1 MNAQQVVVAGPH
13 DVAVQPVELSDAP
26 LGFNELIIDT
36 EVTFISTGTELSIYT
51 GREPR
56 AFQPGQWCTF
66 PFQSGYANVG
76 VVREVGANV
85 TRVKPGDRA
94 FTYGKH
100 GSVIRYNQ
108 DRLAVRVPDGV
119 DSVTAAA
126 SRMAGV
132 AMTAPIVAD
141 LHKAQTVAIF
151 GLGLVGNLA
160 GQMFGIRGCRVIGVD
175 PVASRR
181 ALAERCG
188 IPVTVGG
195 SEEEVQQFILEQTG
209 GQGADITVDAVGH
222 SAVVRQALRA
232 TARYGQVIILGTP
245 RTPIHGDLTE
255 ILADIHLRFITVRGA
270 LEWQVPMYPDAG
282 NHISQYSKQE
292 TIFDWIQRGIL
303 HVDPLISHRLPPH
316 EIKTGYEG
324 LFRQPETYTGVALM
338 WGLGTGD

>member
-1 MNAQQVVVAGPH
+1 MNAQQVVVTGPH
-13 DVAVQPVELSDAP
+13 EVSVQTIQLPDTALEP
-26 LGFNELIIDT
+26 NELIVDT
-36 EVTFISTGTELSIYT
+36 DVTFISTGTELSIYT

-76 VVREVGANV
+76 IVREVGSNV
-85 TRVKPGDRA
+85 KRVAPGDRV
-94 FTYGKH
+94 FSYGKH

-108 DRLAVRVPDGV
+108 DRLVIRVPDTL
-119 DSVTAAA
+119 DPVTAAA

-141 LHKAQTVAIF
+141 LHQAQTVAVF

-160 GQMFGIRGCRVIGVD
+160 AQIFGIRGCRVIGVD
-175 PVASRR
+175 PVAARR
-181 ALAERCG
+181 QLAERCG
-188 IPVTVGG
+188 VPVTVGG
-195 SEEEVQQFILEQTG
+195 DEAAVQQFIMEQTD
-209 GQGADITVDAVGH
+209 GQGVDISVDAVGH

-245 RTPIHGDLTE
+245 RTPIQGDLTE
-255 ILADIHLRFITVRGA
+255 ILADVHLRFITIRGA

-282 NHISQYSKQE
+282 NHISQYTKQE
-292 TIFDWIQRGIL
+292 MIFDWIQRGLL

-316 EIKTGYEG
+316 EIQTGYEG
-324 LFRQPETYTGVALM
+324 LFRQPETYTGVALL
-338 WGLGTGD
+338 WR